1 MPNDM
6 SVGASWLWFLSC
18 YSPLFF
24 LIAIRAFAVG
34 NRTFGLACVVV
45 GLVSVCSAWV
55 STRLADPPTT
65 VTVRSVKLRDT
76 DVPAYLMTYVVPF
89 VGVTG
94 EGWLDALVLAIVLGL
109 VGLFYVQSA
118 ISLPNPT
125 VQVLGYR
132 WLQLDVDGRTLNVLA
147 SRDQRRRLMAESV
160 AISNSHPRTISLSH
174 IGSQIWL
181 ARDA

>member
-1 MPNDM
+1 
-6 SVGASWLWFLSC
+6 
-18 YSPLFF
+18 
-24 LIAIRAFAVG
+24 
-34 NRTFGLACVVV
+34 
-45 GLVSVCSAWV
+45 
-55 STRLADPPTT
+55 
-65 VTVRSVKLRDT
+65 
-76 DVPAYLMTYVVPF
+76 MTYVVPF
-89 VGVTG
+89 VGVTA

-147 SRDQRRRLMAESV
+147 SRDQRRRLMADSV
-160 AISNSHPRTISLSH
+160 AISDSHARTISLSH